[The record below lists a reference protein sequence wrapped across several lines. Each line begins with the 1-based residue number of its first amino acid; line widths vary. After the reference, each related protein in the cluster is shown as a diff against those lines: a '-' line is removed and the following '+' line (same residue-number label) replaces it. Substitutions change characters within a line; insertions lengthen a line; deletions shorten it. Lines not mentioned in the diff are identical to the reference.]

1 MTVAQGAPIP
11 AGRSIVSCKKLLWRL
26 KEKHRD
32 DIAKI
37 KAGEALGSTLVPG
50 EDDANATTDKKA
62 KPGRKRKTKA
72 DQDTA
77 TDASP
82 TKKATGRKKKDTSP
96 TIKQEVTDEPEDES
110 LENEI

>member
-1 MTVAQGAPIP
+1 MTVDQSAPIP

-26 KEKHRD
+26 KEKHKD
-32 DIAKI
+32 GIAKI
-37 KAGEALGSTLVPG
+37 KAGQALGPTPVSG

-62 KPGRKRKTKA
+62 LPGRKRKAKA
-72 DQDTA
+72 DQDAA

-82 TKKATGRKKKDTSP
+82 TKKAGGRKKNDTAT
-96 TIKQEVTDEPEDES
+96 TIKQEVSNGPEDES